1 MLSTW
6 AKPESKTLL
15 STQHMSCQS
24 SNTLSWVP
32 VAWWEAMRSGRKSGK
47 MDKWIKKEKPKEF
60 LKTEKHPVR
69 NERQN
74 WSPNRGRTH
83 CLKHQRIDLL
93 FEHLTARSQGK
104 RQLDKRLNPV
114 RKTRAQKDFNC
125 SKIIK
130 WKQDRPCI
138 LTSPISVFP
147 EIPSTEFLGTK
158 ARKQCHSYAP
168 APCRSLSEK

>member
-6 AKPESKTLL
+6 AKPESKTLS

-32 VAWWEAMRSGRKSGK
+32 VAWREAVRSGRKSGK

-83 CLKHQRIDLL
+83 CHKHQRIEL

-130 WKQDRPCI
+130 WKQDRTCI
-138 LTSPISVFP
+138 LTFPISVFP
-147 EIPSTEFLGTK
+147 EILSTEFLGT
-158 ARKQCHSYAP
+158 QCHSYAP